1 MIKKTLV
8 KHFNNIAPRK
18 DSRPLLQGIHFNAE
32 DQTATVTDS
41 HRLLRT
47 HDSTINQTFTLN
59 PNTLEFLSGVY
70 PDVTRLFPE
79 TREVTFDPSGFT
91 KAHATMFRALKEQT
105 IKHTF
110 TSDNWTIETETGQ
123 TLATIILYNNY
134 ETETMI
140 MNAKYFTHFLDFLVS
155 VNQSKSVN
163 ITFSTPLRPLYFNT
177 TDFDYLITPLRKN
190 N

>member
-8 KHFNNIAPRK
+8 KHFNNITFKK

-41 HRLLRT
+41 HRLLRI

-59 PNTLEFLSGVY
+59 PNTLEFLSGNY
-70 PDVTRLFPE
+70 PDVTRLFPA
-79 TREVTFDPSGFT
+79 THDVTFDPAGFT
-91 KAHATMFRALKEQT
+91 KAHVSMFRALKEQT

-110 TSDNWTIETETGQ
+110 TSDIWTIETETGQ
-123 TLATIILYNNY
+123 TLATITLFNNY
-134 ETETMI
+134 ENQTMY

-155 VNQSKSVN
+155 VNQSRTVH
-163 ITFSTPLRPLYFNT
+163 ITFTTPVRPLYFNT
-177 TDFDYLITPLRKN
+177 NEFDYLITPLRMNK
-190 N
+190 

>member
-8 KHFNNIAPRK
+8 KHFTNITPKK

-47 HDSTINQTFTLN
+47 HDTTINQTFTLN
-59 PNTLEFLSGVY
+59 PNTLEFLSGNY

-79 TREVTFDPSGFT
+79 TRDVTFDPTGFT
-91 KAHATMFRALKEQT
+91 KAYVTTFRALKEQT

-110 TSDNWTIETETGQ
+110 DSNMWTIETETGQ
-123 TLATIILYNNY
+123 TLATITLTNNY
-134 ETETMI
+134 EDVTMY

-155 VNQSKSVN
+155 VNLIRTVN
-163 ITFSTPLRPLYFNT
+163 ITFTTPLRPLYFNT
-177 TDFDYLITPLRKN
+177 TEFDYLITPLRN
-190 N
+190 NN